1 MTNFIISEF
10 NVQTQE
16 LTTREMT
23 DEEQAQYLIDCERVA
38 QIEAAEKERQEEADA
53 QAAAK
58 AAAKAELLATL
69 NLSQETLDLLNGL
82 N

>member
-1 MTNFIISEF
+1 MTRPMIVEF
-10 NVQTQE
+10 NVETQE
-16 LTTREMT
+16 ELAREMN
-23 DEEQAQYLIDCERVA
+23 DAEYSQHLIDVEEGNTRRA
-38 QIEAAEKERQEEADA
+38 QVEA
-53 QAAAK
+53 QAAEK

>member
-1 MTNFIISEF
+1 MSRLTITEF
-10 NVQTQE
+10 NVETQE
-16 LTTREMT
+16 ETVREMNDAEYAQHLVDIEKGNT
-23 DEEQAQYLIDCERVA
+23 KRAEE
-38 QIEAAEKERQEEADA
+38 DA
-53 QAAAK
+53 LAAAK